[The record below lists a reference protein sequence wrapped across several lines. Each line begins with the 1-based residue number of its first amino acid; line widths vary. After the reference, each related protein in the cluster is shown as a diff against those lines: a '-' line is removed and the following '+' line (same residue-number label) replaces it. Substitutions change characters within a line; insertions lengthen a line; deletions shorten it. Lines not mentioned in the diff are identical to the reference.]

1 MNYHIMRRLLSQEIE
16 DLETKILETS
26 NEEEKQTLQREL
38 IKRQAL
44 FYPAQP

>member
-1 MNYHIMRRLLSQEIE
+1 MHYSLMRRFLSQEIE
-16 DLETKILETS
+16 ELETKILETS

-38 IKRQAL
+38 VKRQAL